1 MNSPDGANP
10 SPGLRTP
17 GWGTL
22 RVRGAEARSWL
33 HGLLTCDVEGVT
45 VERGAWGLLL
55 NKRGKIVSDL
65 TIIAD
70 AEGLWLGS
78 ASDVAALHELLDG
91 YLVMEDAEIERAS
104 GYNWLTLHGAGA
116 LGAAL
121 RVSSIAVGAV
131 AWDRNEGVAL
141 LVADTRTAAC
151 VEQLTR
157 EFGARLLDDAQ
168 WSALRVRSGL
178 PAFGV
183 DFGPDDNPHEAGL
196 ERRTVDWTKGC
207 YLGQEVVCMQDMRGR
222 VKRRLARLRLDE
234 GARPISTGQRVTDPA
249 GAEVGRV
256 TSAAGALEPGEVA
269 AIAQLKAPFFEPG
282 STVFVEQQRATVLE
296 LLPESP

>member
-1 MNSPDGANP
+1 M
-10 SPGLRTP
+10 
-17 GWGTL
+17 
-22 RVRGAEARSWL
+22 RGAEARSWL
-33 HGLLTCDVEGVT
+33 HGLVTCNVEGVS

-70 AEGLWLGS
+70 SEGLWLGS
-78 ASDVAALHELLDG
+78 ASDVAGLHELLDG
-91 YLVMEDAEIERAS
+91 YLVMEDAEIEMAS
-104 GYNWLTLHGAGA
+104 GYSWFTLHGAGA
-116 LGAAL
+116 LAAAL
-121 RVSSIAVGAV
+121 RVASVAAGAV
-131 AWDRNEGVAL
+131 AWDRNEGAAL

-157 EFGARLLDDAQ
+157 EFGARLLDDAA

-183 DFGPDDNPHEAGL
+183 DFGPEDNPHEAGL

-207 YLGQEVVCMQDMRGR
+207 YLGQEVVCMQDMRGK
-222 VKRRLARLRLDE
+222 VKRRLARLRVDE
-234 GARPISTGQRVTDPA
+234 GLSPAGAVAIVTGQRVTDPA
-249 GAEVGRV
+249 GTEVGRV
-256 TSAAGALEPGEVA
+256 TSAAGALEPGDVA

-296 LLPESP
+296 LLPETP